1 MARVQRVGDQDSGG
15 GRITQGENS
24 VRVNGKPI
32 AVVNAPVTV
41 HLPSKGPK
49 DHKHA
54 RTQASNNST
63 VKANGKLVVVTGDTD
78 TCGHKRVG
86 GSPDVNIG

>member
-1 MARVQRVGDQDSGG
+1 MAKVQRVGDQDSGQ

-24 VRVNGKPI
+24 VRVNGKPV
-32 AVVNAPVTV
+32 AVTDKQVTPHPNNKPPHTNAKTKAT
-41 HLPSKGPK
+41 LN
-49 DHKHA
+49 
-54 RTQASNNST
+54 TT
-63 VKANGKLVVVTGDTD
+63 VKANGKLIVVTGDTD

>member
-1 MARVQRVGDQDSGG
+1 MAKVQRVGDQDEAGG
-15 GRITQGENS
+15 KIIQGENS

-32 AVVNAPVTV
+32 AVTNKQITP
-41 HLPSKGPK
+41 HLPNRGPK

-54 RTQASNNST
+54 RTEASKNTT
-63 VKANGKLVVVTGDTD
+63 VKANGKLIVVTGDTD

-86 GSPDVNIG
+86 GSPNVNIG

>member
-1 MARVQRVGDQDSGG
+1 MASVQRVGDQDSGQ

-24 VRVNGKPI
+24 VKVNGKPV
-32 AVVNAPVTV
+32 AVTNTPVTN
-41 HLPSKGPK
+41 HPNGKPPHSN
-49 DHKHA
+49 A
-54 RTQASNNST
+54 RTKASKNTT
-63 VKANGKLVVVTGDTD
+63 VKANGKLIVVTGDTD